1 MSLAHILVWGGGSII
16 NWVCNNFTYKTL
28 AVPTTCAEQQMFSE
42 ANIQKKG
49 VCINKQDEFKY
60 PCMNP
65 YILVK
70 PCKHPQLSSAVKQ
83 FHQFIYV
90 LLRKSIFKLQNRIFR
105 NYWICNQTLENKA
118 LEDINNLSCWGL
130 WDYKIHN
137 WIDLKNPSN
146 FTYNKARSWSWAV
159 PRFQGSNFSHDLS
172 LVGLKLFILCNSKLL
187 W

>member
-1 MSLAHILVWGGGSII
+1 MSLAHVLVWGGGGVI

-42 ANIQKKG
+42 ANIQKKR
-49 VCINKQDEFKY
+49 CLYKY
-60 PCMNP
+60 TRWIQIPLHEP
-65 YILVK
+65 YIFIK
-70 PCKHPQLSSAVKQ
+70 PCKHPQQSSAVQQ

-90 LLRKSIFKLQNRIFR
+90 LLRKSIFKSQNRIFR
-105 NYWICNQTLENKA
+105 NYWLCNQTLENKA
-118 LEDINNLSCWGL
+118 LEDINNLTCWGL

-146 FTYNKARSWSWAV
+146 FTYNKAHSWSWAV
-159 PRFQGSNFSHDLS
+159 PRFQGSNFSHYLG
-172 LVGLKLFILCNSKLL
+172 LVSLKLFILCNSKLL